1 VIAEAMPA
9 AGMTRWQ
16 SSIRT
21 VVIDA
26 FLASAIEEG
35 VDTVLNLG
43 AGLDARPWRITLPG
57 SLLWIEADQP
67 ALVDYKEDLLRG
79 EASRCRLEQVRIDLA
94 DAASRRR
101 LLADVDVRAGKLLVI
116 TEGVIPYL
124 TEEQAGAL
132 ADDLRALKHL
142 AGWIVD
148 YTSPK
153 AVEYRNRL
161 GMERAMQNAPF
172 HFAPPDP
179 FAFWQARGWRV
190 KTIRYLEE
198 EGQRLGRP
206 APLPFAARAAIAL
219 FGWLAPKERRE
230 ALRRFSGYMVLEPG

>member
-1 VIAEAMPA
+1 MPA

-132 ADDLRALKHL
+132 ADDLRPLKHL

-148 YTSPK
+148 
-153 AVEYRNRL
+153 
-161 GMERAMQNAPF
+161 
-172 HFAPPDP
+172 
-179 FAFWQARGWRV
+179 
-190 KTIRYLEE
+190 
-198 EGQRLGRP
+198 
-206 APLPFAARAAIAL
+206 
-219 FGWLAPKERRE
+219 
-230 ALRRFSGYMVLEPG
+230 